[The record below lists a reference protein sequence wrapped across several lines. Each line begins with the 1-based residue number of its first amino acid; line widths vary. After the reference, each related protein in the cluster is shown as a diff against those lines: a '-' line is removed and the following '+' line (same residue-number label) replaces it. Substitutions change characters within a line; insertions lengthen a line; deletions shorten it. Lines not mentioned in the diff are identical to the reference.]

1 MYCALST
8 FLCNFQSLLVYLKD
22 SLHYLKTFIAA
33 VILAVSRT
41 AKAIGWMNKLI
52 VSIIMSIG
60 IKEIPRSG
68 GTRL

>member
-22 SLHYLKTFIAA
+22 SLHYLKIFIVA

-60 IKEIPRSG
+60 IKEIPHGG